1 MSYKRFSISL
11 LLLLGLFVNKSL
23 VAQFTADYLLADN
36 LPAYSPESNSENK
49 GLPYSLDYIEIAKQ
63 EGIAPFEGE
72 LSDTYVVVRKGKR
85 RGKGK
90 GGYSFRI
97 NLEYDLPEKIIS
109 GSTFQFKCKISKG
122 DLTGSAKLTQRLP
135 IGFDI
140 VESVIGGAKTKY
152 SNYTLNLIWDEVP
165 VDSIIEISYNVVV
178 NRSYGYLPISSIL
191 YFEETGKKYLFNTHV
206 LVDKE
211 QPAEDLIVY
220 SPPPASENDAG
231 IILVETVKPGKNS
244 GVMPSKKY
252 NVSQNKK
259 EIPEHRPIVISESP
273 DMKTGAVQPD
283 NSTIG
288 HKDSK
293 KPGTKTR
300 SVAGNSNTTNTSAKD
315 YSANYSKASGK
326 TAKSS
331 NQVVYSIQILALMYN
346 NVNPENLK
354 RKYHIAES
362 VKVEKFNNWRKYTV
376 GHFISLR
383 EAKASLAN
391 IKQKGLKDAFIVGY
405 KDGFRFLVY

>member
-36 LPAYSPESNSENK
+36 LPAYSPESNSGNK
-49 GLPYSLDYIEIAKQ
+49 GLPYSLDYNEIAKQ

-72 LSDTYVVVRKGKR
+72 FSDTYVVVRKGKR

-220 SPPPASENDAG
+220 SPPPAPENDAG

-252 NVSQNKK
+252 NVSQDKK
-259 EIPEHRPIVISESP
+259 EIPEHRPIVISESR
-273 DMKTGAVQPD
+273 DIKTGSVQPD
-283 NSTIG
+283 NPTVG
-288 HKDSK
+288 HKAPDSK
-293 KPGTKTR
+293 KTETKTR
-300 SVAGNSNTTNTSAKD
+300 SVAGNSNTTNSP
-315 YSANYSKASGK
+315 
-326 TAKSS
+326 AKSS

-383 EAKASLAN
+383 EAKASLAI

-405 KDGFRFLVY
+405 KNGYRFLVY